1 MRTKL
6 CLLLVIFL
14 ATILRLYKISE
25 IPYSLYW
32 DESAVAYNA
41 YSIAETGKDEYGTT
55 LPIIFRS
62 FNDYKMPG
70 FVYLTA
76 PFVKFF
82 GLNEFAVRLPS
93 AVSGIITVAIIYFLV
108 RELTL
113 IGTISSW
120 VTKKSKAISLLTAF
134 GLAVSPWHLQF
145 SRTGFEANVASTFFL
160 AGLWLF
166 LRFIRTNRLI
176 LLPWLLFAASFYFY
190 RSIHGFLPLFLP
202 IMVVIF
208 PKNIYRRGNLLPL
221 ATSIAVFIALIS
233 PIIYTVFFSQGAVRF
248 QQVSILS
255 HPSQSLARQNLVDN
269 PLEAR
274 AVRYGTVGQDF
285 FTNYIAHFTP
295 KFLFFEGDSFAR
307 HKIAGMGLLYLAE
320 FPLILFGLF
329 VLIKFV
335 PSWKVKVLAVSVIMF
350 GIVPASIS
358 TPSPHALRSLNV
370 LPMPQFLSA
379 IATIYFLKMISF
391 KKFLKVLG
399 YGTIVILF
407 FFSIRFYLNSYYIV
421 SAKEFTSIWA
431 DGYKQLSEYVFAN
444 ENQYDKVLVTGHY
457 WQPYIYFAFYK
468 KYDPSKFQ
476 ISGSQKQFSKYL
488 FGPTGWDDGGNRP
501 ELESVDLKKFA
512 QSDNILVALS
522 PGEFNQQSQNLEK
535 LTEIRDHKG
544 DLVFVVGKTK

>member
-6 CLLLVIFL
+6 CLFLVLFL
-14 ATILRLYKISE
+14 ATILRLYKIST

-32 DESAVAYNA
+32 DETAVAYNA
-41 YSIAETGKDEYGTT
+41 YSVAETGKDEYGTV

-76 PFVKFF
+76 PFVKTL

-93 AVSGIITVAIIYFLV
+93 AISGIVSVAVVYFLI

-113 IGTISSW
+113 LGTIPSW
-120 VTKKSKAISLLTAF
+120 VRKKSSTISLLTTF
-134 GLAVSPWHLQF
+134 GLAISPWHLQF

-160 AGLWLF
+160 AGFWLF
-166 LRFIRTNRLI
+166 LRFTRTKQLV
-176 LLPWLLFAASFYFY
+176 LLPWLFFAASFYFY

-202 IMVVIF
+202 VMVLIF
-208 PKNIYRRGNLLPL
+208 LRKVYLQGKLVPL
-221 ATSIAVFIALIS
+221 IRSIAIFGVLIA
-233 PIIYTVFFSQGAVRF
+233 PIIYTVFFSQGIVRF

-274 AVRYGTVGQDF
+274 AVRYGTAGQDF
-285 FTNYIAHFTP
+285 FTNYVAHFTP

-320 FPLILFGLF
+320 LPLILFGLF
-329 VLIKFV
+329 ALLKLI
-335 PSWKVKVLAVSVIMF
+335 PSWRIKVLVLSAIAF

-370 LPMPQFLSA
+370 LPMPQLLSSLA
-379 IATIYFLKMISF
+379 IVYILKIVSL
-391 KKFLKVLG
+391 KKYLKLFASGAV
-399 YGTIVILF
+399 VVVF
-407 FFSIRFYLNSYYIV
+407 FFSIRFYLNSYYFI

-431 DGYKQLSEYVFAN
+431 DGYKQLTEYVFTN
-444 ENQYDKVLVTGHY
+444 EAKYDKVLVTGHY

-468 KYDPSKFQ
+468 KYDPATFQ
-476 ISGSQKQFSKYL
+476 TTGNAKQFSKYL
-488 FGPTGWDDGGNRP
+488 FGPTGWDEGGNRS
-501 ELESVDLKKFA
+501 ELENVDLKKFA
-512 QSDNILVALS
+512 QSKNVLIALS
-522 PGEFNQQSQNLEK
+522 PGEFNQQSRNLEK
-535 LTEIRDHKG
+535 LAEIHDHKG